1 MTPLMSNLL
10 LAAETGGSLYAL
22 PSEFVR
28 EITPMESVTRI
39 PRAPEYVRGLLNLRG
54 VLLTVIDLSHLMGR
68 EASHGDDQSV
78 VVLQVDGKTLGLLVD
93 DVHEVFSPDAE
104 DYSDEKDLTAGRA
117 GSLVARMGHFRQA
130 IVIEVDVRELVR
142 QTLA

>member
-1 MTPLMSNLL
+1 MTRLL
-10 LAAETGGSLYAL
+10 LAAESGGSLYAV

-54 VLLTVIDLSHLMGR
+54 VLLTVIDLSQRMGR
-68 EASHGDDQSV
+68 EPVQAAEPSV
-78 VVLQVDGKTLGLLVD
+78 LVLQVEGKTVGLLVD
-93 DVHEVFSPDAE
+93 EVHEVFAPDDDVLPAG
-104 DYSDEKDLTAGRA
+104 DDLTAGRV
-117 GSLVARMGHFRQA
+117 GSLIARMGHFREA

>member
-1 MTPLMSNLL
+1 MSRLL
-10 LAAETGGSLYAL
+10 LAAEAAGSLYAV

-28 EITPMESVTRI
+28 EITPMQAVTRI

-54 VLLTVIDLSHLMGR
+54 TLLTVIDLSQRMGR
-68 EASHGDDQSV
+68 EPGRAAEPSV
-78 VVLQVDGKTLGLLVD
+78 LVLHVEGRTLGLLVD
-93 DVHEVFSPDAE
+93 DVHEVFAPD
-104 DYSDEKDLTAGRA
+104 DEPKPREDLTAGRA
-117 GSLVARMGHFRQA
+117 GSLVARMGHFREA